1 MAASIGTIGAA
12 RSGMSGAPT
21 QQERIANANRLLN
34 EQSLRFSRQSQEHV
48 DEALNTMMNTQV
60 QLTEKKV
67 GVGQVLLTTRAIG
80 SIINTTA

>member
-12 RSGMSGAPT
+12 RSGMAGAPT
-21 QQERIANANRLLN
+21 HQERIANANRELN
-34 EQSLRFSRQSQEHV
+34 EQSLRFSRQSREHV
-48 DEALNTMMNTQV
+48 DAALNTMMNTQV
-60 QLTEKKV
+60 QLEEKKV